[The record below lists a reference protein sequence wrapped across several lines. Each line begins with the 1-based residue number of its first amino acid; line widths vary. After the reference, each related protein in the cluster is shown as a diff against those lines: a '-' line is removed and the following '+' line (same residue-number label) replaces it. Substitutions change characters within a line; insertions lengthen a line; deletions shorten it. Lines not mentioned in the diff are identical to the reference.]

1 MIQSFGQYL
10 AMDGLTQYIS
20 HPTRRASAQVQ
31 LTISNPSDVVD
42 SLTET
47 YTKAKSNIREI
58 THATGNKVKFNVNEE
73 LGQVVV
79 KIVDSSTDKVV
90 REIPSADMQE
100 VRVTIKQTM
109 GVFFDERV

>member
-1 MIQSFGQYL
+1 MIQSFGRYL
-10 AMDGLTQYIS
+10 AMDGLTQYFS
-20 HPTRRASAQVQ
+20 HPTRRTSAQIQ
-31 LTISNPSDVVD
+31 LPISNPSDVVD

-58 THATGNKVKFNVNEE
+58 TQATGNKVKFNVNEE

-100 VRVTIKQTM
+100 VRATIKQTI